1 VAEICEALWQEGISP
16 NRRIV
21 QQRMPIWND
30 HAFGPGIVAWR
41 KEKGLPEQGIQVR
54 YALPRI

>member
-1 VAEICEALWQEGISP
+1 
-16 NRRIV
+16 V

-41 KEKGLPEQGIQVR
+41 KEKIFASSLRFVGK
-54 YALPRI
+54 A